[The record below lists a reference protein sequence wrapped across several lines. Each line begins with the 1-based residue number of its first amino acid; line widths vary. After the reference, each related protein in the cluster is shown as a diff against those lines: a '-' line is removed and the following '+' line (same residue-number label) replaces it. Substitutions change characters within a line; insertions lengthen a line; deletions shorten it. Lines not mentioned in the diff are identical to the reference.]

1 MGPEGTL
8 CKFIKSNSDG
18 SQQDAED
25 SLRDQSFNDTSYS
38 CDTEDEADTN
48 PVRAVLITSS
58 HQGLPGAP
66 LRLEVDTSGQV
77 RAPSCVPICVVTNPR
92 SAWNKLHN
100 VRIFHQQIC
109 LDVMIL
115 SEYWGRKR
123 SFANAL
129 ALNNYKVKE
138 SSRGVRRI
146 PTKGKN

>member
-18 SQQDAED
+18 SQHDAED

-77 RAPSCVPICVVTNPR
+77 RAPSCVPLCVVTNPR

-100 VRIFHQQIC
+100 VRIFLQQI
-109 LDVMIL
+109 
-115 SEYWGRKR
+115 
-123 SFANAL
+123 
-129 ALNNYKVKE
+129 
-138 SSRGVRRI
+138 
-146 PTKGKN
+146 